1 MARDAYETYE
11 EFRQLVQ
18 QGATRVQAAAQLGY
32 SHWTPL
38 RQLLRRHGL
47 PTEVVVESPAQR
59 QTPAESRQLLVEQRK
74 ARFARR
80 DAGAETHGRLK
91 LHVPVHG
98 PIGILV
104 IGDPHVDDDGTDLA
118 LLEQHMDLINSCDG
132 AYAACVGDVTNNWV
146 GKLARLYG
154 EQSTTAQEAWELAEW
169 FFDGFKDKMLWIVAG
184 NHDCWSGAGD
194 PLKWISRHNHT
205 VYEPWDIVASI
216 HTPDTGGR
224 PFTVNMRHSFKGNS
238 QWNTCHAIAKAAQ
251 LGTRY
256 DLLTAG
262 HTHVSGYQII
272 KDGQSG
278 MLIHC
283 LQVAS
288 YKTFDR
294 YAREMGLADKSVS
307 ASAFVVFDPA
317 AEAAGRVTVFHDIE
331 KGVGYLGY
339 LRDGYEVE

>member
-18 QGATRVQAAAQLGY
+18 QGASRVQAAAQLGY
-32 SHWTPL
+32 AGWSPL
-38 RQLLRRHGL
+38 RMLLKRHGL
-47 PTEVVVESPAQR
+47 PTEVVVEAPAHR
-59 QTPAESRQLLVEQRK
+59 QTPHEARRFLVEQRK

-80 DAGAETHGRLK
+80 DTGADTHGKLK
-91 LHVPVHG
+91 LHIPVRG
-98 PIGILV
+98 PVGILI

-118 LLEQHMDLINSCDG
+118 LLEEHMDLINGCDG

-169 FFDGFKDKMLWIVAG
+169 FFEGFKDKMLWIVAG

-205 VYEPWDIVASI
+205 VYEPWDIVVTLN
-216 HTPDTGGR
+216 TPDTGSA
-224 PFTVNMRHSFKGNS
+224 PFTINMRHSFKGNS
-238 QWNTCHAIAKAAQ
+238 QWNTAHAIAKAAQ

-272 KDGQSG
+272 KDEMSGQ
-278 MLIHC
+278 LIHC

-288 YKTFDR
+288 YKTHDR
-294 YAREMGLADKSVS
+294 YAREMGLKDKSIS
-307 ASAFVVFDPA
+307 ASAFVVFDPEA
-317 AEAAGRVTVFHDIE
+317 DAAGRVTVFHDIAR
-331 KGVGYLGY
+331 GVGYLAY
-339 LRDGYEVE
+339 LREKLGVE